1 MTDAATKPAAGAAA
15 PPQPFYPPLPP
26 APASAGDVAPIED
39 GRRMRSAESRR
50 RIIQA
55 MLELVQEGN
64 PEPGA
69 EAVATRAG
77 VGLRTVFRLFRDME
91 TICAEMVVP
100 QRQEFVVCFL
110 SPFTERRGAGRVREL
125 YGRLAPVYEAR
136 LPFRR
141 AGSVRRYSSP
151 SLAAA
156 IKELHDATNGFL
168 QSQLPAT
175 TPADFHRLEMLNLLM
190 SYEAW
195 MHLRDAQSLDF
206 SRTRDTLQS
215 AIDAQLATLYEG

>member
-1 MTDAATKPAAGAAA
+1 MADHDTTLAPPIDRPNQAA
-15 PPQPFYPPLPP
+15 PPGDEPAAPL
-26 APASAGDVAPIED
+26 IED

-69 EAVATRAG
+69 EAVAARAG

-91 TICAEMVVP
+91 SLCAEMLVP
-100 QRQEFVVCFL
+100 QRQEFVECFL
-110 SPFTERRGAGRVREL
+110 AEFTAVNGPQRVREL
-125 YGRLAPVYEAR
+125 FGRLARLYEFR
-136 LPFRR
+136 MPLRR
-141 AGSVRRYSSP
+141 AGTIRRYSSP

-156 IKELHDATNGFL
+156 IRELDDTI
-168 QSQLPAT
+168 
-175 TPADFHRLEMLNLLM
+175 ADFLKLELPGDQAALNMLNLLM

-195 MHLRDAQSLDF
+195 IRLRDSQRL
-206 SRTRDTLQS
+206 TYEQTY
-215 AIDAQLATLYEG
+215 ATLTAAMDRYLQG